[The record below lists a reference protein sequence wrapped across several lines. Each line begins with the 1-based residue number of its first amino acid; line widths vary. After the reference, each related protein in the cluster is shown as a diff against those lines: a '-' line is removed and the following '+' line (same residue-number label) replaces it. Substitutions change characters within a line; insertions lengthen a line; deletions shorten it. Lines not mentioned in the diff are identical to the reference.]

1 MVANTT
7 TAAITIRRD
16 TDVYRLA
23 AIVLST
29 LDRAGVIEQQIDR
42 IVVYSR
48 RVVVFDILRLS
59 YAQALDLINQHG
71 LLHRLTR
78 LSGAARILIRP
89 NVPGCAFIFDLGA
102 SEKSR
107 ESQDL
112 SLSCVYN
119 CPTFVG

>member
-7 TAAITIRRD
+7 AVALTIRRD

-29 LDRAGVIEQQIDR
+29 LDRAGVIGQRIDR

-48 RVVVFDILRLS
+48 RVVVFDTLHLS
-59 YAQALDLINQHG
+59 YAQALDLINQHR

-78 LSGAARILIRP
+78 LSGAARIMIRP
-89 NVPGCAFIFDLGA
+89 CAQGCAFIFDLGA
-102 SEKSR
+102 IEESR
-107 ESQDL
+107 D
-112 SLSCVYN
+112 
-119 CPTFVG
+119 

>member
-7 TAAITIRRD
+7 SVAITIRRD

-29 LDRAGVIEQQIDR
+29 LDRASVFEQRIDR

-48 RVVVFDILRLS
+48 RVVVFDLLQLS
-59 YAQALDLINQHG
+59 YPLVLDQINQHG

-89 NVPGCAFIFDLGA
+89 NVQGCALIFDLGTIEE
-102 SEKSR
+102 SRKS
-107 ESQDL
+107 
-112 SLSCVYN
+112 
-119 CPTFVG
+119 

>member
-1 MVANTT
+1 MAANTT
-7 TAAITIRRD
+7 AVAITIRRD

-29 LDRAGVIEQQIDR
+29 LDRAGVIEQRIDR

-48 RVVVFDILRLS
+48 RVVVFDLLQLS
-59 YAQALDLINQHG
+59 YPLVLDLINQHG

-89 NVPGCAFIFDLGA
+89 CAQGCAFIFDLGA
-102 SEKSR
+102 SEESR
-107 ESQDL
+107 D
-112 SLSCVYN
+112 
-119 CPTFVG
+119 

>member
-7 TAAITIRRD
+7 AVAITIRRD

-29 LDRAGVIEQQIDR
+29 LDRAGVIDQRIDR

-48 RVVVFDILRLS
+48 RVVVFDLLQLS
-59 YAQALDLINQHG
+59 YPLVLDQINQHG

-78 LSGAARILIRP
+78 LSGAARIMIRP
-89 NVPGCAFIFDLGA
+89 NVPGCAFIFELGI
-102 SEKSR
+102 SEKSQ
-107 ESQDL
+107 E
-112 SLSCVYN
+112 
-119 CPTFVG
+119 P

>member
-1 MVANTT
+1 MAANTT
-7 TAAITIRRD
+7 SVALTIRRD

-29 LDRAGVIEQQIDR
+29 LDRAGVIGQRIDR

-48 RVVVFDILRLS
+48 RVVVFDMLHLS

-78 LSGAARILIRP
+78 LSGASRIVLRP
-89 NVPGCAFIFDLGA
+89 HSTGCAFLFDLNP
-102 SEKSR
+102 STEDSH
-107 ESQDL
+107 D
-112 SLSCVYN
+112 
-119 CPTFVG
+119 T